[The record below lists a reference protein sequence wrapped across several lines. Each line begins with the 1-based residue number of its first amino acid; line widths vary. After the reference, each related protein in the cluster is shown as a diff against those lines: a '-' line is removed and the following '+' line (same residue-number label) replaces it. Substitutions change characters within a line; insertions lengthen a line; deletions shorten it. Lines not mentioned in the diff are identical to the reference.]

1 MNDIVERLRARAKSL
16 RGMGSIA
23 HVDADTDDEAADE
36 ITRLTAEVERLRA
49 GGCARDQST
58 TQYCAEAARLAEE
71 NERLRAALKKRDMEL
86 DRVRSAEPDW
96 FWRDLDPDD
105 SGETINEALRHVGE
119 GVVCC
124 INSSYRGPS
133 FFAAVV
139 PVLDAESD
147 DTEEIRADT
156 EAECL
161 LKVRQRMEARAAL
174 DGQPAPSPW
183 GPIETAPKTQDESRF
198 GPLIVLTSTHGH
210 RAIGYWGERGGRW
223 GWVNPND
230 HQIMDYWNAFTHW
243 MPLPPAPKEVE

>member
-1 MNDIVERLRARAKSL
+1 MSDIVERLRGYANDDHE
-16 RGMGSIA
+16 RGCQGRYYECSCGY
-23 HVDADTDDEAADE
+23 DDKRDPLLTDAADD
-36 ITRLTAEVERLRA
+36 ITRLKAEVDRLRA

-161 LKVRQRMEARAAL
+161 LKVRQRMEARA
-174 DGQPAPSPW
+174 PSPS
-183 GPIETAPKTQDESRF
+183 PR
-198 GPLIVLTSTHGH
+198 
-210 RAIGYWGERGGRW
+210 RARGGR
-223 GWVNPND
+223 
-230 HQIMDYWNAFTHW
+230 
-243 MPLPPAPKEVE
+243 